1 VRDER
6 ISCRDDR
13 ELREN
18 SERIVRE
25 DKEDERNGANG
36 RVDEL
41 AESDGRRADS
51 SVGGDK
57 DGE

>member
-18 SERIVRE
+18 SERIFRE
-25 DKEDERNGANG
+25 DKENERNGASG
-36 RVDEL
+36 WVDKL
-41 AESDGRRADS
+41 KESDRRRADS
-51 SVGGDK
+51 PVGGDE

>member
-25 DKEDERNGANG
+25 DKEKERNGASG
-36 RVDEL
+36 
-41 AESDGRRADS
+41 
-51 SVGGDK
+51 
-57 DGE
+57 